1 MSNINKDTIIQQ
13 CADGYRTASGT
24 TEAVKYG
31 ELGNKIAELSGGGGG
46 LDYTVTFTVEGES
59 YEIVGVKSG
68 QTVSAPNVNPLKE
81 DYIFSGWK
89 RNGETVTFPITEI
102 SSDITITGSFISNL
116 IFYAPLSSSK
126 STAET
131 GQALTVNGGVI
142 PHGSVNG
149 VPCAQFNGTSYI
161 TSNQTEGFVA
171 NYQPWS
177 VSFWQ
182 KNPNNTLAETSI
194 IIGTSSFSNRIGSF
208 CLQSG
213 YSGYATGSIWAYP
226 PDFLTSTITAR
237 QWHHSCITYDGSKT
251 YLYIDG
257 VLIMSSNYNGY
268 VPSNANTVT
277 IGADFDGD
285 DKYNGYI
292 AAVRIYNV
300 ALSQAK
306 ITALASEF
314 TPTDGN

>member
-1 MSNINKDTIIQQ
+1 MSSINKDTIIQQ

-46 LDYTVTFTVEGES
+46 LDYTVTFKVGSEV
-59 YEIVGVKSG
+59 YEIVSVNAGTG
-68 QTVSAPNVNPLKE
+68 ITAPIVPIAPTGMHFFAWQL
-81 DYIFSGWK
+81 
-89 RNGETVTFPITEI
+89 NGETVTFPITEI
-102 SSDITITGSFISNL
+102 SSDITITASFTSGL

-131 GQALTVNGGVI
+131 GQALTVKGGVI

-149 VPCAQFNGTSYI
+149 VPCAQFNSTSYI

-171 NYQPWS
+171 KDQPWS

-182 KNPNNTLAETSI
+182 KNPSNGSAETSI
-194 IIGTSSFSNRIGSF
+194 IIGTSSANRIGSF
-208 CLQSG
+208 CLQRDYGGG
-213 YSGYATGSIWAYP
+213 YYAGSIWAYP
-226 PDFLTSTITAR
+226 PDFLRSTITAR
-237 QWHHSCITYDGSKT
+237 QWHHTCITYDGSKT

-257 VLIMSSNYNGY
+257 VLIMSSNYSGY
-268 VPSNANTVT
+268 VPNGANTVT
-277 IGADFDGD
+277 IGAHYDGSN
-285 DKYNGYI
+285 KYNGYI
-292 AAVRIYNV
+292 AAVRIYSV
-300 ALSQAK
+300 ALSQAE